1 VAVKSRGCCGFGKS
15 QEEEDDELMEHIV
28 INLDTCGKIS
38 LITAFAALNLGTL
51 AAFCIQYYSY
61 SLNECNPAFYRL
73 PQPFKENG
81 AEIDYGVALGFGL
94 FFAVVLK
101 FAAIVNMAM
110 ALEEY
115 ENLSEN
121 WHYFLYSI
129 ACTAAPSSLLGPLF
143 TYDHENCLASN
154 FVLTNSEAAHMSASA
169 ISIWFFVI
177 IFYLCIP
184 ATCASWSCLKQA
196 HQKQVKP

>member
-1 VAVKSRGCCGFGKS
+1 
-15 QEEEDDELMEHIV
+15 MEHIV
-28 INLDTCGKIS
+28 INLDTCGKYS

-61 SLNECNPAFYRL
+61 TLNECNPSFYKL
-73 PQPFKENG
+73 PQPFIDAGVN
-81 AEIDYGVALGFGL
+81 IDYEGAIGFGL
-94 FFAVVLK
+94 ALAVILK
-101 FAAIVNMAM
+101 FSAIVNMAL

-121 WHYFLYSI
+121 GAYFIYAI
-129 ACTAAPSSLLGPLF
+129 ACSTAPSALIGPLF

-154 FVLTNSEAAHMSASA
+154 FVLTNKQAADMSATA
-169 ISIWFFVI
+169 ITIWFFVI

-184 ATCASWSCLKQA
+184 ATCTSWSCCKQSK
-196 HQKQVKP
+196 QKKVKPSLMDVNQP